1 MNKLLKGALA
11 ASGVLLVSGC
21 SDTFDPSGDRV
32 GRILPTV
39 DLDTRVAAPG
49 SLDAQA
55 LSRADN
61 ADAVSVSDLT
71 LRLTATDGAF
81 CQSYSDADALYGQ
94 EVPVG
99 SYLLEAFYGNEGDEG
114 YAKPYY
120 YGSQNLSV
128 LENKSTPVS
137 VTASL
142 ANAIVTVRYSE
153 AVQKYFTSCKAALH
167 SASGADFAVDP
178 TSADLLYVTPGQ
190 VDINV
195 DVVRPTGVAA
205 SLSPYSF
212 TAEARHHYYVTFDI
226 NEGAG
231 AGDAFL
237 KVTFNASTVDE
248 EVEINISD
256 QVLVSPAPTVTLS
269 GIEGELDFIEGTTPA
284 AKISATVVAKGGLK
298 TVRLTTSSASLQA
311 KGWPAEVD
319 FATADASVLAT
330 LRNLGLSTAGLEG
343 VKTQMAFLDFTEVIK
358 NVSYIDGADNTTVF
372 TIVAQ
377 DNLTKVS
384 EPVSFSFATSRLEL
398 TLGDVEPLYLEE
410 TELVLMAEYNGND
423 FLGGVKFSYFNE
435 LGIWRPLTI
444 KSATQVARAS
454 NSTYKVVLEV
464 PAEGNLTFRAECGS
478 IITPEVEVVRTEP
491 THSFAFNENDI
502 FATRAMGTLVTLDGS
517 DPAVALAS
525 ARLFLS
531 ADGVKYEE
539 VSKDASGSAFNL
551 TGLTPATTYYMKG
564 SVDGII
570 CRPVTFTTEAAL
582 QLPNSNMDEWHSQN
596 GKSKHQIWFYPWIQ
610 DAPDAVWN
618 TYNPVTMS
626 QGGSGTSGYAY
637 KATSGTIS
645 TSNSKSGMAAQIR
658 TVGWGSSNSASWK
671 SGNRWNFGTCK
682 YVSAGQLFLGN
693 WENVNVVQNSIPN
706 YGVSFTSRPSA
717 LSFWYKYAVMNKDG
731 NDNGER
737 GVAEITVYDADG
749 NILATKTEKLEPNA
763 SYANIGS
770 DNDWSV
776 GGEYA
781 QKTVSIDYPV
791 PAAKAAR
798 ISVIFKSTDYSNSEL
813 EANKNSSHMR
823 PPRPLNLDSHI
834 YLGASLLV
842 DDITLNY

>member
-128 LENKSTPVS
+128 LENKSTPGS

-142 ANAIVTVRYSE
+142 TNAIVTVRYSE

-358 NVSYIDGADNTTVF
+358 NVTYVDGADNTTVF

-423 FLGGVKFSYFNE
+423 FLGDVKFSYFNE

-517 DPAVALAS
+517 DPAVAMAS
-525 ARLFLS
+525 AHLFLS

-539 VSKDASGSAFNL
+539 VNKDASGSAFNL

-582 QLPNSNMDEWHSQN
+582 QLPNGNMDGETTIDGSGSNWQN
-596 GKSKHQIWFYPWIQ
+596 IVFPSPWGTNN
-610 DAPDAVWN
+610 AL
-618 TYNPVTMS
+618 TTS
-626 QGGSGTSGYAY
+626 QGTDRAY
-637 KATSGTIS
+637 RRISGTIP
-645 TSNSKSGMAAQIR
+645 TTDAHSGQAVLLR
-658 TVGWGSSNSASWK
+658 TVGWGSTNTAAGSASII
-671 SGNRWNFGTCK
+671 K
-682 YVSAGQLFLGN
+682 YVDPGLLHLGDTRTVRASDLLGTDDLN
-693 WENVNVVQNSIPN
+693 PG
-706 YGVSFTSRPSA
+706 YAFASRPS
-717 LSFWYKYAVMNKDG
+717 SMTFWYKYAPKNG
-731 NDNGER
+731 NDKGLVE
-737 GVAEITVYDADG
+737 VWIKDASG
-749 NILATKTEKLEPNA
+749 NILASDMMNLDKADDYKEITLNLN
-763 SYANIGS
+763 YGANI
-770 DNDWSV
+770 
-776 GGEYA
+776 
-781 QKTVSIDYPV
+781 P
-791 PAAKAAR
+791 KAAT
-798 ISVIFKSTDYSNSEL
+798 IYVKFLSTNNTEYLSKSN
-813 EANKNSSHMR
+813 
-823 PPRPLNLDSHI
+823 LNLGSVSASATH
-834 YLGASLLV
+834 LGSQLYI